1 MKYKLAKSIKELPF
15 REWVNDNLEI
25 YVYKYENKLRAINGI
40 CPHFY
45 GQIELNEK
53 KNELKCNFHHLKI
66 CPATLISN
74 SKKFRKI
81 REFKIVSTSPIIIE
95 I

>member
-25 YVYKYENKLRAINGI
+25 YVYKNENKLRAINGI

-53 KNELKCNFHHLKI
+53 KRIK
-66 CPATLISN
+66 
-74 SKKFRKI
+74 
-81 REFKIVSTSPIIIE
+81 V
-95 I
+95 

>member
-25 YVYKYENKLRAINGI
+25 YVYKNENKLRAINGI

-81 REFKIVSTSPIIIE
+81 QEFKIVSTSPIIIE